1 MNRAQRRALA
11 RRPDPRICEHGNPK
25 KTDGN
30 GNPVCPHGCGFPHH
44 QHNQRI
50 RNAIAR
56 VFDIDMTELDSGPLD
71 EVMHRLTTAVVMPR
85 QHGRPQTA
93 VTKAIGKYASITAPP
108 DYQPVDYTGR
118 GA

>member
-1 MNRAQRRALA
+1 MNRAQRRAAA
-11 RRPDPRICEHGNPK
+11 RRPDPHICEHGNPK

-30 GNPVCPHGCGFPHH
+30 GNPMCPRGCGFTPAE
-44 QHNQRI
+44 REGV
-50 RNAIAR
+50 AA
-56 VFDIDMTELDSGPLD
+56 ELERMRKRATG
-71 EVMHRLTTAVVMPR
+71 TTAAVMAGGRLGERVVLMPR

-108 DYQPVDYTGR
+108 DYKPVDWSGR